1 MFDAIDCTVDTGLVA
16 GPLVA
21 GPLVAGNVR
30 GETALPAGEVVKIVG
45 GDTVG
50 NVGQSSIGVFY
61 DRLAPHSAG
70 VG

>member
-1 MFDAIDCTVDTGLVA
+1 MFDAIDCTVDTG
-16 GPLVA
+16 LVA

-45 GDTVG
+45 DYTVG

-61 DRLAPHSAG
+61 DRLDPP
-70 VG
+70 